1 MAESGERAV
10 GWAVP
15 ELGSAD
21 GRPLE
26 ASPLDTYDG
35 VLLVYRTAEPVAEF
49 YSTAV
54 FYLQNCIFENGADG
68 TRTHALRRAKS
79 RGSFAKH
86 KTGPKSRFARRR
98 SKTIGL
104 QLADDCSNVVVLRW
118 RSTYCQTPS

>member
-54 FYLQNCIFENGADG
+54 FYLQNCIFESGADG
-68 TRTHALRRAKS
+68 SRTHALRRAKS
-79 RGSFAKH
+79 RNCFA
-86 KTGPKSRFARRR
+86 
-98 SKTIGL
+98 IGL
-104 QLADDCSNVVVLRW
+104 EAAF
-118 RSTYCQTPS
+118 

>member
-54 FYLQNCIFENGADG
+54 FYLQNCIFESGADG

-79 RGSFAKH
+79 RNCLANPLPTLGVAPQGVGVELFA
-86 KTGPKSRFARRR
+86 TFRLR
-98 SKTIGL
+98 T
-104 QLADDCSNVVVLRW
+104 LAKLW
-118 RSTYCQTPS
+118 R